1 MPVQYFIWYEIAGDP
16 RTART
21 AVDAMMAEVA
31 RATGVHG
38 RLLTRRDRPTT
49 WMEIYADVADAPRF
63 ERTIAAAV
71 LRNGLAQHISAGAR
85 HIEAFVAPG

>member
-49 WMEIYADVADAPRF
+49 WMEIYADVADSAGF
-63 ERTIAAAV
+63 EEEIAAAAKRHDV
-71 LRNGLAQHISAGAR
+71 AQHTRGVR
-85 HIEAFVAPG
+85 HVEAFVAED

>member
-16 RTART
+16 RTVRT

-49 WMEIYADVADAPRF
+49 WMEIYADVVDASGF
-63 ERTIAAAV
+63 EVELAAAAGRHDV
-71 LRNGLAQHISAGAR
+71 ARHLSGAR
-85 HIEAFVAPG
+85 HVEAFVAER